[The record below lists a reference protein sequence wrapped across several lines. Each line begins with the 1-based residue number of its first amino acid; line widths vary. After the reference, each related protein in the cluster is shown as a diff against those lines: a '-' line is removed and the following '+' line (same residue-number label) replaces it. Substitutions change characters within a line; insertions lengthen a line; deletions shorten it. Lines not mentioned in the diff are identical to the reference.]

1 MVAVLPHFR
10 EEQQR
15 HVLEVGR
22 YCKGMAGAVDATCQ
36 LASGSFVVVTSEQL
50 TYGLARGGAMS
61 AARAPSSA
69 NRNDELIRTDRRPTV
84 LDPRSPCEFS
94 TCSPPGL

>member
-1 MVAVLPHFR
+1 
-10 EEQQR
+10 
-15 HVLEVGR
+15 
-22 YCKGMAGAVDATCQ
+22 MAGAVDATCQ

-61 AARAPSSA
+61 AARAPLSA

-84 LDPRSPCEFS
+84 FDPRSPCEFS
-94 TCSPPGL
+94 TCSQSPARLARGATITSASGC